1 MYDDSSMHTDLCNC
15 YLLSGVF
22 LIKESLSAITLPTT
36 KQTYV
41 YSIVLSLWGLR
52 SVVVVRCHHHDTTST
67 TTDASRWGGCGWYR
81 IVIIPSSTH
90 RWYFQLS
97 MSALGSHRTPP
108 LDQSIGIDTTHVSLL
123 LRCLAHIVLLCYY
136 HFNNILLLLTFS
148 NGCLKLRTWLQLK
161 NESMGNNADVV
172 WHSYSFKP
180 NNGYDV
186 SASTIILLA
195 VLGQSLQ

>member
-1 MYDDSSMHTDLCNC
+1 
-15 YLLSGVF
+15 
-22 LIKESLSAITLPTT
+22 
-36 KQTYV
+36 
-41 YSIVLSLWGLR
+41 
-52 SVVVVRCHHHDTTST
+52 
-67 TTDASRWGGCGWYR
+67 
-81 IVIIPSSTH
+81 
-90 RWYFQLS
+90 

-161 NESMGNNADVV
+161 NESMGNNADVD
-172 WHSYSFKP
+172 KP